1 MKFLVYMNFIFV
13 FLSCSYYSLSG
24 SIPTHIKSIHI
35 PLFENQTS
43 EFDLAEN
50 ITDFIIEQFNESG
63 VLRIENDQNCN
74 SILKG
79 KIKSISNGPYT
90 YNKEE
95 SISEYRYKID
105 VQIEWYDLKN
115 DKNILESNYSGY
127 GAYGISSDIGTD
139 GIDNDFD
146 GKIDDQDDD
155 EFGEPRAFATRVAMS
170 KISEDILND
179 IMTTW

>member
-1 MKFLVYMNFIFV
+1 MKILIQINLVFLT
-13 FLSCSYYSLSG
+13 LSCSYYSLAG
-24 SIPTHIKSIHI
+24 SIPSHIKSVHI

-43 EFDLAEN
+43 QFDLAED
-50 ITDFIIEQFNESG
+50 ITDFIINQFNESG
-63 VLRIENDQNCN
+63 VLRIENDQNCS

-95 SISEYRYKID
+95 SISEYRYKIN
-105 VQIEWYDLKN
+105 VQIEWYDVKN

-127 GAYGISSDIGTD
+127 GAYGISGDIGTD
-139 GIDNDFD
+139 GIDNDTD

-170 KISEDILND
+170 KIAEDVLND

>member
-1 MKFLVYMNFIFV
+1 MKFLVSIYMLFLIF
-13 FLSCSYYSLSG
+13 SCSYYSLAG

-50 ITDFIIEQFNESG
+50 ITDFIINQFNESG
-63 VLRIENDQNCN
+63 VLRVENEQNCN
-74 SILKG
+74 SILRG

-105 VQIEWYDLKN
+105 VQIEWYDLRN

-127 GAYGISSDIGTD
+127 GAYGISGDIGSD
-139 GIDNDFD
+139 GIDNDSD

-155 EFGEPRAFATRVAMS
+155 ESGEPREFATRVAMS
-170 KISEDILND
+170 KIAEDILND